1 MRTAKPRRTRRARL
15 LGAVAAAA
23 VATTGLAVGA
33 AAVETPTE
41 PQPYAV
47 SYSNFESSQPNIPWT
62 ARGEGVT
69 ASTTNEVRRSPWNS
83 LLVAGRT
90 QAWHGVEIAIGD
102 YMEAGRSYDVTAWVR
117 LPDGTEPTRAKL
129 TAAQNDGQYVEITPP
144 TEVGQEWVELT
155 GSYSPPAGVDGTIY
169 IELDDPTASFYVDDA
184 AITAYD
190 CGRGPTD
197 DSTPLTEALPYP
209 VGVAVSANTLQG
221 DSLDLLNRHFNQ
233 VTPENF
239 MKPEAWYNDDRSFVT
254 ENAEA
259 DAVMDWAQANGG
271 RVYGHVLVWHSQTP
285 EWFFQ
290 HEDGTFL
297 SGDSEADRAE
307 LRERMRS
314 HINNVAKYLS
324 DAYGLFG
331 SDTNPLVAFDVVNEV
346 IADSPSPETG
356 GLRDSYWYQILGEE
370 FIDDAFIYA
379 NESFNS
385 TYAAPGAE
393 HPVTLFIN
401 EYNTQYGT
409 DASSKTGRYHALIE
423 RLLAR
428 GVPIDGVGH
437 QFHGW
442 LDDDVEGFGAAMS
455 AFDDLPLVQAVTEL
469 DVPTRTGTPVDTQ
482 TLLDQ
487 GRFYQ
492 RLFELFAEQDAKRD
506 LFSVTLW
513 GLVDSGSWRFYE
525 GDPLL
530 FDPYYHGKWAYAAA
544 VGQEIPATPQA
555 CAVSEPTAEPSQ
567 EPAATTQPSA
577 APGDSSGSAEPT
589 VGGMISPSAVPSAT
603 PIAAASASNAGGG
616 SLAHTGAGILALP
629 VVALL
634 LFAGVLVLRA
644 RRWAV

>member
-1 MRTAKPRRTRRARL
+1 MRTAKPRRVRRTRL

-23 VATTGLAVGA
+23 VATAGLTVGA

-47 SYSNFESSQPNIPWT
+47 SYSNFESSQPDIPWT

-69 ASTTNEVRRSPWNS
+69 VATTNEVRRSPWNS
-83 LLVAGRT
+83 LYVTGRT
-90 QAWHGVEIAIGD
+90 QPWHGVEISIGD
-102 YMEAGRSYDVTAWVR
+102 YMEAGQAYDVTAWVR
-117 LPDGTEPTRAKL
+117 LPDGAAPTRAKL
-129 TAAQNDGQYVEITPP
+129 TAAQNDGQYLEITSP

-155 GSYSPPAGVDGTIY
+155 GSYSPPKGVDGTIY
-169 IELDDPTASFYVDDA
+169 IELEDPTASFYVDDA
-184 AITAYD
+184 AITAYA
-190 CGRGPTD
+190 CGRGPVD
-197 DSTPLTEALPYP
+197 DSTPLTEVLPYP
-209 VGVAVSANTLQG
+209 VGVAVTANTLQG
-221 DSLDLLNRHFNQ
+221 DSLELVDRHFNQ

-239 MKPEAWYNDDRSFVT
+239 MKPEAWYNTDHSFVT

-259 DAVMDWAQANGG
+259 DAVMDWAQANNG

-285 EWFFQ
+285 DWLFQ

-307 LRERMRS
+307 LRERMRT

-324 DAYGLFG
+324 DKYGLFG

-346 IADSPSPETG
+346 IADSPSPETD

-370 FIDDAFIYA
+370 YIDDAFIYA
-379 NESFNS
+379 NEAFNT
-385 TYAAPGAE
+385 TYAAPGAD

-423 RLLAR
+423 RLVAR

-437 QFHGW
+437 QFHAW

-492 RLFELFAEQDAKRD
+492 RLFEMFAEQDAKQD

-513 GLVDSGSWRFYE
+513 GLVDSGSWRFYS

-530 FDPYYHGKWAYAAA
+530 FDPYYRGKWAYAAA
-544 VGQEIPATPQA
+544 VGQDIPVTPQE
-555 CAVSEPTAEPSQ
+555 CAVPEPTFEPTQ
-567 EPAATTQPSA
+567 EPTVAAQPSA
-577 APGDSSGSAEPT
+577 SDEPSVGGVPSSSGA
-589 VGGMISPSAVPSAT
+589 PSAT
-603 PIAAASASNAGGG
+603 PTVVAVSSSNSGGG
-616 SLAHTGAGILALP
+616 SLVRTGAEILALP
-629 VVALL
+629 AGALL
-634 LFAGVLVLRA
+634 LLTGVMVLRT
-644 RRWAV
+644 RRRLA

>member
-1 MRTAKPRRTRRARL
+1 MRTTTTRHPRRIRL
-15 LGAVAAAA
+15 LGAAAAA
-23 VATTGLAVGA
+23 AIATAGVAAGA

-47 SYSNFESSQPNIPWT
+47 SYSNFESSQPDMPW
-62 ARGEGVT
+62 APRGEGVT
-69 ASTTNEVRRSPWNS
+69 TTTTNEVRRSPWNS
-83 LLVAGRT
+83 LYVTGRT
-90 QAWHGVEIAIGD
+90 QAWHGVEISIGD
-102 YMEAGRSYDVTAWVR
+102 FMEAGQSYDVTAWVR
-117 LPDGTEPTRAKL
+117 LPDGAASTRAKL
-129 TAAQNDGQYVEITPP
+129 TAAQSDGQYIEITPL
-144 TEVGQEWVELT
+144 TAVNSDEWVELT
-155 GSYSPPAGVDGTIY
+155 GSYSPPEGVDGTIY
-169 IELDDPTASFYVDDA
+169 IELEDPTASFYVDDA
-184 AITAYD
+184 AITAFA
-190 CGRGPTD
+190 CGRGPVD
-197 DSTPLTEALPYP
+197 DSTSLLDALPYP
-209 VGVAVSANTLQG
+209 VGAAVTANTVQG
-221 DSLDLLNRHFNQ
+221 DSLELLNQHFNQ

-239 MKPEAWYNDDRSFVT
+239 MKPEAWYNDDHSFVT

-259 DAVMDWAQANGG
+259 DAVMDWAQAGGG

-285 EWFFQ
+285 DWLFQ

-297 SGDSEADRAE
+297 SGDSEADRQE
-307 LRERMRS
+307 LRERMRT

-324 DAYGLFG
+324 DKYGLFG

-346 IADSPSPETG
+346 ITDGPSPETD
-356 GLRDSYWYQILGEE
+356 GLRNSYWYQILGEE

-379 NESFNS
+379 NEAFNS
-385 TYAAPGAE
+385 TYAAPGAD

-423 RLLAR
+423 RLVDR

-437 QFHGW
+437 QFHAW

-492 RLFELFAEQDAKRD
+492 RLFEMFAEQDAKRD

-530 FDPYYHGKWAYAAA
+530 FDPYYHGKWGYAAA
-544 VGQEIPATPQA
+544 VGQEIPATPQE
-555 CAVSEPTAEPSQ
+555 CSVPEPTQEPTPTAGPSATAA
-567 EPAATTQPSA
+567 EPAASA
-577 APGDSSGSAEPT
+577 APSTSGLPA
-589 VGGMISPSAVPSAT
+589 PSGAASAT
-603 PIAAASASNAGGG
+603 PVVGAAPSPGGGG
-616 SLAHTGAGILALP
+616 SPLARTGAEMLVLP
-629 VVALL
+629 VAALL
-634 LFAGVLVLRA
+634 LGAGTLLLRA
-644 RRWAV
+644 RRRIG

>member
-1 MRTAKPRRTRRARL
+1 MRTRTIRRPRRSRL
-15 LGAVAAAA
+15 LGAVAAAG
-23 VATTGLAVGA
+23 VAITGLTAGA
-33 AAVETPTE
+33 AAVAAPTE
-41 PQPYAV
+41 PQPYAI
-47 SYSNFESSQPNIPWT
+47 SYSNFESSQPDMPW
-62 ARGEGVT
+62 APRGEGVT
-69 ASTTNEVRRSPWNS
+69 ATTTNEVRRSPWNS
-83 LLVAGRT
+83 LYVTGRT
-90 QAWHGVEIAIGD
+90 RAWHGLEISIEEF
-102 YMEAGRSYDVTAWVR
+102 MEVGRTYDVTAWVR
-117 LPDGTEPTRAKL
+117 LPDGAASTRAKL
-129 TAAQNDGQYVEITPP
+129 TAAQGDGRYVEIAPP

-155 GSYSPPAGVDGTIY
+155 GGYSPPAGVGGTIY
-169 IELDDPTASFYVDDA
+169 IELEDPTASFYVDDA
-184 AITAYD
+184 AITAYA
-190 CGRGPTD
+190 CGRGPVD
-197 DSTPLTEALPYP
+197 DSASLLDALPYP
-209 VGVAVSANTLQG
+209 VGAAVTANTVQG
-221 DSLDLLNRHFNQ
+221 DSLELLNRHFNQ

-239 MKPEAWYNDDRSFVT
+239 MKPEAWYNGDHSFVT

-259 DAVMDWAQANGG
+259 DAVMDWAQAGGG

-285 EWFFQ
+285 EWIFQ

-307 LRERMRS
+307 LRERMRT

-324 DAYGLFG
+324 DRYGLFG
-331 SDTNPLVAFDVVNEV
+331 SETNPLVAFDVVNEV
-346 IADSPSPETG
+346 ITDGPSPQTD

-379 NESFNS
+379 NEAFNY
-385 TYAAPGAE
+385 TYAAPGAD

-409 DASSKTGRYHALIE
+409 DASSKTGRYHALVE

-437 QFHGW
+437 QFHAW

-492 RLFELFAEQDAKRD
+492 RLFQIFAEQDAKRD

-530 FDPYYHGKWAYAAA
+530 FDPYYRGKWAYAAA
-544 VGQEIPATPQA
+544 VGQEIPATPQE
-555 CAVSEPTAEPSQ
+555 CSVPEPTAQPTQ
-567 EPAATTQPSA
+567 EPTARASAAPAQPSA
-577 APGDSSGSAEPT
+577 PAASS
-589 VGGMISPSAVPSAT
+589 VGGATSRTSTAT
-603 PIAAASASNAGGG
+603 PVVGVAPSPKAGTGP
-616 SLAHTGAGILALP
+616 LARTGAGILALP
-629 VVALL
+629 AAALL
-634 LFAGVLVLRA
+634 LLTGAVALRA
-644 RRWAV
+644 RRRLA